1 MRLLVIL
8 SFVWGIYLIQRFK
21 KNYNLLSFLIGASFG
36 IIIEVLQVTLTS
48 YRSFD
53 FFDIIANMMGLCLG
67 LILVSILKNS
77 IINLN

>member
-1 MRLLVIL
+1 MIMG
-8 SFVWGIYLIQRFK
+8 FVWGVYLLYQSN
-21 KNYNLLSFLIGASFG
+21 KNYILLSFLIGALFG
-36 IIIEVLQVTLTS
+36 IIIEMLQVTLTS

-53 FFDIIANMMGLCLG
+53 FFDIIANILGLCLG